1 MREYRYTAEQII
13 RLTNQTDAGMSMAD
27 LCRREGSS
35 SATF

>member
-1 MREYRYTAEQII
+1 MREYRYTDEQII
-13 RLTNQTDAGMSMAD
+13 GFTNQTDAGMSVAD